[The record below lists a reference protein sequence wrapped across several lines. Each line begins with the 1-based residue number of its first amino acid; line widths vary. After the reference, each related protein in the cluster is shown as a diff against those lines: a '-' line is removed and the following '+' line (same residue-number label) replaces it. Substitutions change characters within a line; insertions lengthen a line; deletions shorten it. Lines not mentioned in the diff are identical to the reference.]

1 MTTQESSKPSGRAWA
16 TSERDG
22 PQVVTRW
29 LTAPGML
36 WGLSTGILVLL
47 VTLPIYHLVV
57 ASFKTPGG
65 LSLSNYTQILYVRR
79 FQEAILN
86 TVVLGLVCASFGTL
100 IGALLAWLVSRT
112 NVPLRGFIRVCV
124 MGTFVVP
131 AFVNALS
138 WVLLAGPN
146 AGLLNRLWMFMT
158 RSGKGFMNIY
168 SMEGLAIVSV
178 ATVYP
183 LAFIFMYN
191 AFEMMDSEMEEAAR
205 VLGASGARTL
215 LTITLPLARPAL
227 IAGFILM
234 FLETI
239 ILYGAPAVIG
249 IPANIYVITTAL
261 WTLFEYPPEIGL
273 AAALSLP
280 LLLITATLLW
290 LQQQLIAQ
298 RSFATVQGKGGR
310 WQRTDLGRWKW
321 VAASVACLVIVVTFI
336 LPNAVLI
343 AASVLKQAYRGIS
356 LHNLGLNHYQY
367 VLFEYT
373 AGIPSVRNS
382 VVTST
387 AAATFAVIIATVVAF
402 IAERNI
408 ARFGSVLVFLA
419 MAPLVIPAMVF
430 AVGLVAAYSTG
441 PLPLYGTLW
450 ILVLAYLTKNLP
462 LAFMN
467 CKASLS
473 TVHVELE
480 SAARIL
486 GASPL
491 RVLKD
496 ITGPLIKNGLLAGW
510 ILVFAHSLKD
520 LGASVLLYTSKT
532 TVISTAIMDVFYSQ
546 NWGAVA
552 AMSVILLGINA
563 AVVMVGYRILGGNIL
578 TGGRGV

>member
-1 MTTQESSKPSGRAWA
+1 
-16 TSERDG
+16 
-22 PQVVTRW
+22 
-29 LTAPGML
+29 ML

-356 LHNLGLNHYQY
+356 LPNLGLNHYQY

>member
-29 LTAPGML
+29 LTVPGML

-356 LHNLGLNHYQY
+356 LPNLGLNHYQY